1 MKKETQETATSG
13 HERSETILQIAD
25 RLTKLTQKYDSLGQD
40 IISYLDGLLYANS
53 LSYWDYIHLDTL
65 LSLQRPRTDF
75 DDEVVF
81 IAYHQIT
88 ELYFKLVRIELKKIR
103 AAFSAAK
110 DDEAV
115 KRIQRVYSY
124 FRALTGS
131 FEVMIEGMDPEEFL
145 KFRMS
150 LLPASGFQ
158 SVQYRKIEL
167 SMTDLGQLTQ
177 PALREKLKNAKIEK
191 LYENIYWKSGNLE
204 LKTGKKTLT
213 LRMFEER
220 YDAELL
226 AEAQGLEGTTLRDY
240 YRKRLEKAGVA
251 AGTPPPPD
259 SPMAKLYDAF
269 RKLDLQANLYW
280 RFSHLRAA
288 TKYLKREDGAV
299 QATGGTNWQSYL
311 TPRIQRIVYFP
322 EVWTEAEIADWGK
335 QWAADLFKENVEKF
349 WR

>member
-1 MKKETQETATSG
+1 MKKENDEKTER
-13 HERSETILQIAD
+13 HERSETILQVAD

-53 LSYWDYIHLDTL
+53 LTYWDYIHLDTL
-65 LSLQRPRTDF
+65 LSLQNPRTDF

-88 ELYFKLVRIELKKIR
+88 ELYFKLIRIELKKIR
-103 AAFSAAK
+103 SAFGAER
-110 DDEAV
+110 DEEAV
-115 KRIQRVYSY
+115 ERMKRVYSY

-131 FEVMIEGMDPEEFL
+131 FEVMIDGMDPEEFL

-167 SMTDLGQLTQ
+167 SMTDLGQLTH
-177 PALREKLKNAKIEK
+177 PAVRDKIKNAKPDK
-191 LYENIYWKSGNLE
+191 LYEHIYWKSGNLE
-204 LKTGKKTLT
+204 LKSGKKTLT
-213 LRMFEER
+213 LKMFEER
-220 YDAELL
+220 YDKELL
-226 AEAQGLEGTTLRDY
+226 AEAQEVQGTTLRDH
-240 YRKRLEKAGVA
+240 YRKRLERAGMA
-251 AGTPPPPD
+251 AETPPPPD
-259 SPMAKLYDAF
+259 SPMAPMYDAF

-288 TKYLKREDGAV
+288 TKYLKREESAI
-299 QATGGTNWQSYL
+299 QATGGTNWQTYL
-311 TPRIQRIVYFP
+311 PPRIQKIIYFP
-322 EVWTEAEIADWGK
+322 EVWSQTEINEWGK

>member
-1 MKKETQETATSG
+1 M
-13 HERSETILQIAD
+13 
-25 RLTKLTQKYDSLGQD
+25 
-40 IISYLDGLLYANS
+40 DGLLYANS

-65 LSLQRPRTDF
+65 LSLQTPRTDF
-75 DDEVVF
+75 DDEIVF
-81 IAYHQIT
+81 IVYHQIT

-103 AAFSAAK
+103 QAFAQER
-110 DDEAV
+110 DDEALR
-115 KRIQRVYSY
+115 RIERVYAY

-158 SVQYRKIEL
+158 SVQYRKIEI
-167 SMTDLGQLTQ
+167 SMTDLGQLTR
-177 PALREKLKNAKIEK
+177 PDLRDKLKNAKIEK
-191 LYENIYWKSGNLE
+191 LYDNIYWKSGNLE

-226 AEAQGLEGTTLRDY
+226 AEAQSVEGTTLRDY
-240 YRKRLEKAGVA
+240 YRRRLERAGFRPGVA
-251 AGTPPPPD
+251 PPAD
-259 SPMAKLYDAF
+259 SPFFKFYDVF

-288 TKYLKREDGAV
+288 TKYLKRDDGAV

-311 TPRIQRIVYFP
+311 PPRIQKIVYFP
-322 EVWTEAEIADWGK
+322 EVWTETELSEWGK